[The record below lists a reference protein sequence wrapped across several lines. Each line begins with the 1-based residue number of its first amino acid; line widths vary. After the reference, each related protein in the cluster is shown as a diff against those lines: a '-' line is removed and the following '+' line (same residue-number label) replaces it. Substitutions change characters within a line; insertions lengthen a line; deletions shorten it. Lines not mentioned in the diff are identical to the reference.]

1 MKGRQAAPAAAIAIV
16 TWLLASTSM
25 VSAAAGPPFPGPIRD
40 RLLTDAADLFP
51 REARRASNQVLRD
64 LRDRSGTT
72 IVVYTQTKPA
82 ALTTEA
88 AMADA
93 VALLE
98 GWDLADTNAAALVW
112 NVDDDGQQ
120 VAVGGATSP
129 SLAAGGL
136 DDEGLRSLVERATA
150 EDLAAGRWLAALT
163 RSTVAISLALPVDP
177 VPSPSA
183 APRGSPAPVET
194 PPPGGF
200 PGSGPAPAAG
210 PPYPD
215 PVDGQVVY
223 DFADVL
229 DPRTEIDAT
238 STIAGIESRTGAEV
252 VVYTQVKP
260 ASDTPDEAEQDAI
273 ALMDQW
279 GVGRAGFDDGLV
291 ILFDMDEPSGCHG
304 QVQLYAGPGYRATF
318 LTNEERQQVFETDML
333 PLLRDCDLDG
343 AVRVALARVDAN
355 ATPEHAAALERGRQ
369 INAVIGLVGA
379 PLAFLLLVG
388 WAGSSWLRY
397 GKDPIY
403 LDDASIHMPAPP
415 AELTPAAGALLV
427 DGRSSRRTLTTAML
441 HLASRG
447 ELAFRK
453 HDGLLRDK
461 VGVQLLESG
470 TTDAQLIRNRRK
482 LPTSE
487 AEDYAL
493 ERLQSIGASGTG
505 GYIDPDDLLEFGK
518 SVGEFDDRLE
528 RHVASRGWF
537 REAPG
542 KSIERWS
549 FRGGIALVAGFVLG
563 VLGLTLPS
571 SGLLLIGAAVG
582 AAGVIILILA
592 RVMPARTMPGAML
605 FAMLAAYKR
614 TLHKT
619 MEGARSMNQV
629 VAEARLPWLETP
641 DQAAVW
647 AVALGLQDDLQKVL
661 ERSVADVGEGR
672 TTAGAVWAP
681 AWYGGGGSGAGGSAS
696 FSGFAPGLMASS
708 AVPDFGG
715 MMSAIGTIGDSPSS
729 SGSGSGGFSGGS
741 SGGGGGGSGG
751 GF

>member
-1 MKGRQAAPAAAIAIV
+1 V
-16 TWLLASTSM
+16 TL
-25 VSAAAGPPFPGPIRD
+25 I
-40 RLLTDAADLFP
+40 
-51 REARRASNQVLRD
+51 
-64 LRDRSGTT
+64 
-72 IVVYTQTKPA
+72 VYTQTKPRAVTRQAASEDAA
-82 ALTTEA
+82 ALL
-88 AMADA
+88 DA
-93 VALLE
+93 
-98 GWDLADTNAAALVW
+98 WDLAGVEAAAIVW
-112 NVDDDGQQ
+112 NLGGGGGQA
-120 VAVGGATSP
+120 AVGTAASP
-129 SLAAGGL
+129 SLEARGL
-136 DDEGLRSLVERATA
+136 DDDRLSSLVEESTT

-163 RSTVAISLALPVDP
+163 RSTVAVSLALSQVIPAPSRPGGSPLAQP
-177 VPSPSA
+177 VP
-183 APRGSPAPVET
+183 T

-200 PGSGPAPAAG
+200 PGSGPAPEAG

-229 DPRTEIDAT
+229 DPGTEMDAA

-260 ASDTPDEAEQDAI
+260 ASDSPAKAEQDAI

-291 ILFDMDEPSGCHG
+291 ILFDMDEPDGCHG

-318 LTNEERQQVFETDML
+318 LSNEERQGIFENQML
-333 PLLRDCDLDG
+333 PLLRDCDING
-343 AVRVALARVDAN
+343 ALQVALERVDAN
-355 ATPEHAAALERGRQ
+355 ATPEHAATLEQARQ
-369 INAVIGLVGA
+369 VNAVLGLVGA

-415 AELTPAAGALLV
+415 PELTPAAGALLM
-427 DGRSSRRTLTTAML
+427 DGRSSRRTVTAAML

-447 ELAFRK
+447 ELSFRK

-461 VGVQLLESG
+461 VGVQLI
-470 TTDAQLIRNRRK
+470 DAQSDDPQLIRNRRK
-482 LPTSE
+482 LPTSSAE
-487 AEDYAL
+487 AYAL
-493 ERLQSIGASGTG
+493 ERLRSIGRDETLH
-505 GYIDPDDLLEFGK
+505 YIDPDDLLEFGK

-528 RHVASRGWF
+528 AHTARQGWF
-537 REAPG
+537 REAPS

-549 FRGGIALVAGFVLG
+549 FRGGAALVAGFVLG
-563 VLGLTLPS
+563 VLGFTLPS
-571 SGLLLIGAAVG
+571 SGILLVGVAVG
-582 AAGVIILILA
+582 VAGVIILILA

-605 FAMLAAYKR
+605 YAMLAAYRR

-619 MEGARSMNQV
+619 MAQARSMDQV
-629 VAEARLPWLETP
+629 VVEARLPWLETP

-647 AVALGLQDDLQKVL
+647 AVALGLQDDVQKVL
-661 ERSVADVGEGR
+661 ERSVEDVSSGQV
-672 TTAGAVWAP
+672 ASGAVWAP
-681 AWYGGGGSGAGGSAS
+681 VWYSGGGSGTGGSGG
-696 FSGFAPGLMASS
+696 FGGFAPGLMAAS

-715 MMSAIGTIGDSPSS
+715 MMSAIGTIGNSPAS
-729 SGSGSGGFSGGS
+729 SGSGGFSGGS